1 MANSITNSWYSTTP
15 VIGTSGA
22 YNIASSNINAS
33 TDCALVVSDGQMS
46 VTVPLDVN
54 GIDVEQVLK
63 DLMLV
68 TGVVARNRK
77 LEKRYSGLKK
87 IGEHYQET
95 LQNLQ
100 IDVNIK
106 IKEAADQYRFAEEK
120 YNTLEMIKGSK

>member
-1 MANSITNSWYSTTP
+1 MANSITTNWHSTT
-15 VIGTSGA
+15 VNGSSA

-33 TDCALVVSDGQMS
+33 TDSAIVVYDGHMS

-54 GIDVEQVLK
+54 GIDVEQVLR
-63 DLMLV
+63 DLMMV

-77 LEKRYSGLKK
+77 LEKKYLGLKK
-87 IGEHYQET
+87 IGEQYQET

-106 IKEAADQYRFAEEK
+106 IKEAADKYRLAEEK
-120 YNTLEMIKGSK
+120 YKTLEIIKDSK

>member
-1 MANSITNSWYSTTP
+1 MANSITTNWHSTT
-15 VIGTSGA
+15 VNGSSA

-33 TDCALVVSDGQMS
+33 TDSAMVVSDGHMS

-54 GIDVEQVLK
+54 GIDVEQVLR
-63 DLMLV
+63 DLMMV

-77 LEKRYSGLKK
+77 LEKKYSGLKK
-87 IGEHYQET
+87 IGEQYQET

-106 IKEAADQYRFAEEK
+106 IKEAAEQYRLAEEK
-120 YNTLEMIKGSK
+120 YHTLEIIKGSK